1 MNIAASITSI
11 PRRSLHDELA
21 EQLRNLIVQGVLE
34 PGTKVPERELCERF
48 GVSRTP
54 LREALKVLASDGL
67 VTLMPNRGAQ
77 VSKLTLAELEE
88 VFPVMGALEALSG
101 ELACAR
107 ITDVQVSNIRELHA
121 RMAEHYR
128 AGQLEDYFAINEQIH
143 EAILDAAG
151 NDTLSAQYRS
161 LSTRIRRARYI
172 ANMTPERW
180 AQAIDEHEQIVRA
193 LEERDA
199 QRLAGILRAHLANKF
214 ETVRDWLQSQEA
226 ATAPS

>member
-1 MNIAASITSI
+1 MNIAQSITSI

-21 EQLRNLIVQGVLE
+21 EQLRNLIVEGVLE
-34 PGTKVPERELCERF
+34 PGTKVPERELCEQF

-54 LREALKVLASDGL
+54 LREALKVLAADGL

-107 ITDVQVSNIRELHA
+107 ITDEQMSHIRSLHS
-121 RMAEHYR
+121 RMSEHYR
-128 AGQLEDYFAINEQIH
+128 ACELERYFAVNEQIH
-143 EAILDAAG
+143 EAILEAAG

-180 AQAIDEHEQIVRA
+180 AQAVDEHEQILQA
-193 LEERDA
+193 LQERNA
-199 QRLAGILRAHLANKF
+199 ASLATILRTHLANKF
-214 ETVRDWLQSQEA
+214 ETVRDWLQRQEA
-226 ATAPS
+226 STPS